1 MTVPTSRDSE
11 GDEIA
16 AYRGAGTRGW
26 RVAESDSSLPQE
38 LVTLDAGSVFG
49 GEWPERQ
56 EWQILEGRGSVSW
69 DPRPARIPVSPGA
82 RYRFE
87 PGERRLLRAVTPVRL
102 LITPVT

>member
-1 MTVPTSRDSE
+1 MTLPTSRDSE
-11 GDEIA
+11 GDDIA

-49 GEWPERQ
+49 GEWHERQ
-56 EWQILEGRGSVSW
+56 DWQILEGSGSLSWGPLPAPVSL
-69 DPRPARIPVSPGA
+69 SPGA